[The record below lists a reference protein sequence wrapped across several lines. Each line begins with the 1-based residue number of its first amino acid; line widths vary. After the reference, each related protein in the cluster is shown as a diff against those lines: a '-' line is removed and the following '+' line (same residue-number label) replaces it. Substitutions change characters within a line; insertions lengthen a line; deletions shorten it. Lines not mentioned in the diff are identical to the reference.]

1 MEDGMESILMDK
13 FPNMERIRMVGEVK
27 TPEQVKTNFESVRKF
42 MKAFGQEVKSKPEW
56 PNEDTMELRID
67 LIEEELEEFKDAI
80 LSADGTLVDVADALS
95 DLLYVVYGA
104 GHSFGIDLD
113 KCFSEVHRSN
123 MSKLDDDGL
132 PFYREDGKVLK
143 GPNFSEPDLTSILFD
158 ASFPSEQEEIEDETE
173 SKTWQQ
179 LVMKEHM
186 EYYNEKNGTN
196 YTFEEYYDDVVNE
209 KIKVHYDWQQLLGMT
224 DG

>member
-1 MEDGMESILMDK
+1 
-13 FPNMERIRMVGEVK
+13 MVGKVK

-67 LIEEELEEFKDAI
+67 LIEEELGEFKDAI

-123 MSKLDDDGL
+123 MSKLGDDGK
-132 PFYREDGKVLK
+132 PIYREDGKVLK
-143 GPNFSEPDLTSILFD
+143 GSNFSEPDLTSILFD
-158 ASFPSEQEEIEDETE
+158 AAFSSEQEEIENETE

-224 DG
+224 DGQCNQN